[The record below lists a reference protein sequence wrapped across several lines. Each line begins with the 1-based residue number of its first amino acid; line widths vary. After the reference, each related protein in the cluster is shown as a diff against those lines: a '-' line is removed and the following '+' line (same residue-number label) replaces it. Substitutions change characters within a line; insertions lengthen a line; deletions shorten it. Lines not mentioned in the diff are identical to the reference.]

1 MDEVSRRFDVLD
13 LHIEFRT
20 PKLVHAELRVGSA
33 VFQKQYADRHG
44 LRPQAYRL
52 RARGGDAGNVRLSDG
67 IINVHAAASL
77 RHRHTALMDQR
88 RGEQWDPLRGDRS
101 AVVGHGRRGRLR
113 NGAEI

>member
-1 MDEVSRRFDVLD
+1 MSDHPDWKTKFPVRQSSEHEVSRRFDVLD

-52 RARGGDAGNVRLSDG
+52 RARGGDAGNVRLSDE

-77 RHRHTALMDQR
+77 RHRHTA
-88 RGEQWDPLRGDRS
+88 
-101 AVVGHGRRGRLR
+101 
-113 NGAEI
+113 

>member
-1 MDEVSRRFDVLD
+1 MLTVVLRERSAKLEQDRGTFSEVHVAAATDTDHDIGIELGERLDEVSRRFDVLD

-52 RARGGDAGNVRLSDG
+52 RARGGDAGNVRLSDE
-67 IINVHAAASL
+67 L
-77 RHRHTALMDQR
+77 LT
-88 RGEQWDPLRGDRS
+88 S
-101 AVVGHGRRGRLR
+101 APPP
-113 NGAEI
+113 A